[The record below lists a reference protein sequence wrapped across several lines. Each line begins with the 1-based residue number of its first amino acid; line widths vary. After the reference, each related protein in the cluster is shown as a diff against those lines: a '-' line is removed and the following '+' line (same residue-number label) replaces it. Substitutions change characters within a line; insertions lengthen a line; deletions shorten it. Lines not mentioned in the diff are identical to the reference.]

1 MNIRLQE
8 KYNKEITKNLKD
20 KFKYKNDLEIPRLK
34 KVVINMGVGEAS
46 KDKKI
51 LENALNDL
59 EAISGQK
66 PVVTKA
72 KQAVSTFKIREQYPI
87 GCKVT
92 LRGNKMYDFF
102 ERLINLAIPRE
113 KDFRGLNQK
122 SFDGMGNYNLGIK
135 EQIIFPEID
144 YDKIDKLRGMD
155 IAITTS
161 AKTDNEAKE
170 LLESF
175 NFPFRGKNG
184 IQHSLYFLE

>member
-1 MNIRLQE
+1 MNLKNHYQ
-8 KYNKEITKNLKD
+8 KEIVPNLKE
-20 KFKYKNDLEIPRLK
+20 KLGYKSVMEVPKLEKIT
-34 KVVINMGVGEAS
+34 INMGVGEAS

-66 PVVTKA
+66 PIVTKA

-161 AKTDNEAKE
+161 AKTDNEAKA
-170 LLESF
+170 LLERF

-184 IQHSLYFLE
+184 